1 MRDPAERE
9 RISNTEIF
17 MRVILALLI
26 CFPMIAAA
34 QRTAGPAAPAPSS
47 PPAVAGLQTF
57 QISSAILGETRTIHV
72 ALPASFDR
80 SSASRRY
87 PVVVVVDGE
96 ELTSVVKPVSEHLS
110 RMGQIPES
118 IIVGIENTDR
128 LRDLTPPGLS
138 VSGSGLNEGGD
149 RFIDFIE
156 RELLPEVDKRFR
168 GAGPRTF
175 IGHSSGGILGTY
187 IAATRPSFATVIAI
201 DTPMHLG
208 DMWLEGR
215 LRARTTSRD
224 QSPLRYLSLET
235 RFGWT
240 DERWKAFASIAP
252 KSWTLYR
259 QKLEH
264 ENHES
269 MAMLASYIGLR
280 EAFREYSMQVAPVAP
295 TTSILP
301 HYAKVG
307 DTFGAPVFPPRRLLQ
322 NVVEDLLMEGR
333 GRLARNAFDTLVMA
347 YGSPSNSA
355 DLLARIAEVE
365 KLPPPK
371 ETVESLLATRFSSPE
386 EARPYIGDWVG
397 DHWINP
403 EEPRTGRQTLRIRVE
418 NGKVVG
424 ETITRLPD
432 GEVMAQPWSYFRVG
446 PKGFTFGFM
455 NGMRPRGMLMHFAE
469 VNGDELAGESRFGGI
484 NLVFPD
490 GRRPPTVH
498 FAFKRLRTQD

>member
-1 MRDPAERE
+1 
-9 RISNTEIF
+9 
-17 MRVILALLI
+17 MRVILTLLI
-26 CFPMIAAA
+26 CSPMIAAA
-34 QRTAGPAAPAPSS
+34 QRTAGPPGPAPSS

-57 QISSAILGETRTIHV
+57 QIASAILGETRTIHV

-80 SSASRRY
+80 SAASRRY

-118 IIVGIENTDR
+118 IIVGIENTNR

-149 RFIDFIE
+149 KFIDFIE
-156 RELLPEVDKRFR
+156 RELLPEVDNRFR
-168 GAGPRTF
+168 GGAPRTF

-187 IAATRPSFATVIAI
+187 IAATRRSFATVIAI

-208 DMWLEGR
+208 DMWLETK
-215 LRARTTSRD
+215 LRARARSASV
-224 QSPLRYLSLET
+224 SPLRYVSLET
-235 RFGWT
+235 RFGWK
-240 DERWKAFASIAP
+240 DERWAAFASTAP

-280 EAFREYSMQVAPVAP
+280 EAFRDYSMQVAPVAP

-307 DTFGAPVFPPRRLLQ
+307 DSFGARLFPPRRLMQ

-333 GRLARNAFDTLVMA
+333 GSHARSAFDTLVMA
-347 YGSPSNSA
+347 YGSPQNSA
-355 DLLARIAEVE
+355 DLLARIADVE
-365 KLPPPK
+365 KRPPPK
-371 ETVESLLATRFSSPE
+371 ETVESLLATPFSTPD
-386 EARPYIGDWVG
+386 EARPFVGDWVG
-397 DHWINP
+397 DHWMNP
-403 EEPRTGRQTLRIRVE
+403 DEPRTGRQTLRIRIE
-418 NGKVVG
+418 NGRVVG
-424 ETITRLPD
+424 ETITRTPD
-432 GEVMAQPWSYFRVG
+432 GEVLAQPWTYFRVT

-469 VNGDELAGESRFGGI
+469 VNGDALEGVSTFGGI
-484 NLVFPD
+484 DFVFPD
-490 GRRPPTVH
+490 GRRPPPIH
-498 FAFKRLRTQD
+498 FAFKRVRTQD

>member
-1 MRDPAERE
+1 MRAM
-9 RISNTEIF
+9 F
-17 MRVILALLI
+17 GLLI
-26 CFPMIAAA
+26 CIPMIAAA
-34 QRTAGPAAPAPSS
+34 QRTAGPPGPAQSAPPSI
-47 PPAVAGLQTF
+47 AGLQTF
-57 QISSAILGETRTIHV
+57 EIASAILGETRTIHV
-72 ALPASFDR
+72 ALPASHDR
-80 SSASRRY
+80 SPAGRRY

-96 ELTSVVKPVSEHLS
+96 ELTAVVKPVSEHLS

-118 IIVGIENTDR
+118 IIVGIENTNR

-149 RFIDFIE
+149 KFIDFIE
-156 RELLPEVDKRFR
+156 RELLPEVDRRFR

-208 DMWLEGR
+208 DFWLEDK
-215 LRARTTSRD
+215 LRARIGSRGG
-224 QSPLRYLSLET
+224 SSLRYVSIET
-235 RFGWT
+235 RFGWK
-240 DERWKAFASIAP
+240 DERWNAFASAAP
-252 KSWTLYR
+252 KTWGLYR

-280 EAFREYSMQVAPVAP
+280 EAFRDYSMQVAPVSP

-301 HYAKVG
+301 HYAKVSESLG
-307 DTFGAPVFPPRRLLQ
+307 ERIFPPRRLMM

-333 GRLARNAFDTLVMA
+333 GSLARSAFDTLVLA

-355 DLLARIAEVE
+355 DLLAQIAEVE
-365 KLPPPK
+365 KRPPPK
-371 ETVESLLATRFSSPE
+371 ETVESLLATPFSTPD
-386 EARPYIGDWVG
+386 EARPFVGDWVG
-397 DHWINP
+397 DHWMNP
-403 EEPRTGRQTLRIRVE
+403 EEPRTGRQTLRIRIE

-424 ETITRLPD
+424 ETITRTPD
-432 GEVMAQPWSYFRVG
+432 GEEMTQKWTYFRVT

-469 VNGDELAGESRFGGI
+469 VDNDSLKGESTFGGI
-484 NLVFPD
+484 DFVRPD
-490 GRRPPTVH
+490 GRRPPPIH
-498 FAFKRLRTQD
+498 FAFKRVSP